1 LKLAESVAGPVTARI
16 LADHFERVILIDP
29 EINDNE
35 KPKTRIMQ
43 YNAGHCEIARSLDP
57 QIHERFSSVFL
68 SFFLNGARRLW
79 PNFDEEFLAAG
90 GRYVGK
96 KHANQTTNHYLDW
109 LLLILNSTTQEFD
122 FGLHTLTTPQAISR
136 TR

>member
-43 YNAGHCEIARSLDP
+43 YNAGHCEIARSLSHKSVNAFL
-57 QIHERFSSVFL
+57 QFSSV
-68 SFFLNGARRLW
+68 SFSTAR
-79 PNFDEEFLAAG
+79 DACG
-90 GRYVGK
+90 
-96 KHANQTTNHYLDW
+96 
-109 LLLILNSTTQEFD
+109 LILTMNSWLPVVGT
-122 FGLHTLTTPQAISR
+122 
-136 TR
+136 